1 MMDLYPWVV
10 LVHATGVL
18 LFFIAHG
25 ASVFVGFRLRGE
37 RDPARALALLDLS
50 RWSMGYPAGIALLVG
65 LIAGIM
71 AGFAGG
77 WWGHLWIW
85 LALATFLVV
94 GGLMTPMAA
103 AKLNGM
109 RSAAGILIQPPF
121 GFTKKG
127 QAPVPDPAEFQR
139 LLEAWNPWL
148 SSMVGMTG
156 FVFIL
161 ALMLLKPF

>member
-1 MMDLYPWVV
+1 MDLYPWVV

-25 ASVFVGFRLRGE
+25 ASVFVGFRLHGE

-50 RWSMGYPAGIALLVG
+50 RWSLGPLAGIALLVG
-65 LIAGIM
+65 LIAGIT

-85 LALATFLVV
+85 LALGAFLIV

-103 AKLNGM
+103 AKLSGM

-127 QAPVPDPAEFQR
+127 TAPVPDPAEFQR
-139 LLEAWNPWL
+139 LLEAWNPWPSAL
-148 SSMVGMTG
+148 VGTTG

-161 ALMLLKPF
+161 ALMILKPF